1 MLILNHF
8 LRISCVGV
16 GWVAFLPFVLNA
28 QVSMRSTTSTPDKQY
43 LSISSPALATN
54 IDTLFARAPGSS
66 TSTFPSILL
75 TPQSGSP
82 GTPEGTLYYNDVT
95 NAMMLEVSGSWVQV
109 LTTADVASV
118 TPFNIAAAGGAAV
131 TPYTSTDLLN
141 LDAGLTSSVNPRV
154 TVDAAT
160 NLMTIIETGYYHI
173 EGSSGFHTH
182 HGSNDMFTLSLV
194 INGTVAV
201 ASSQT
206 SPHNHVPGYSRTT
219 LTTYLASGTTVG
231 LAIETVDTGGTQL
244 ASTLTVRKIG

>member
-1 MLILNHF
+1 MFATSHVFRPVQL
-8 LRISCVGV
+8 
-16 GWVAFLPFVLNA
+16 VAFCAIFLPCAVRS

-141 LDAGLTSSVNPRV
+141 LDAGLTSSVNPRA

-206 SPHNHVPGYSRTT
+206 APHNHVPGYSRTT

-244 ASTLTVRKIG
+244 ASTMTVRKIG